1 MRGACLTENVLNYAK
16 ISCGDEKYKP
26 KSYNP
31 SSRRSCLCLHEK
43 LEIVDNL
50 VKILLN
56 KRSEVISQCHHRIK
70 YKLKTLVTSKKD
82 RGII

>member
-50 VKILLN
+50 VEIF
-56 KRSEVISQCHHRIK
+56 
-70 YKLKTLVTSKKD
+70 
-82 RGII
+82 